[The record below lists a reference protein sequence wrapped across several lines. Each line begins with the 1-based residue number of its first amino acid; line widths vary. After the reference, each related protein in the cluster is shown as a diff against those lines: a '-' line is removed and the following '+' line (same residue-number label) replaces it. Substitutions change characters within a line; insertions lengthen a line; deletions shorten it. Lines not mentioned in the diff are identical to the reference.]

1 MVMFVL
7 FLITVLDD
15 PMPLCEATLAAIYA
29 VLGIS
34 HWRHNRL
41 HGGAYLL
48 AAVVVAIIAAHAALA
63 HARPAPSTPVHPPC
77 GSANEIVDRHPAAL

>member
-1 MVMFVL
+1 MLIF
-7 FLITVLDD
+7 FLLND
-15 PMPLCEATLAAIYA
+15 PTPFCEAALAAIYLL
-29 VLGIS
+29 LGIS

-63 HARPAPSTPVHPPC
+63 HARPAPSTPVHPLC
-77 GSANEIVDRHPAAL
+77 ASANEIVDRHPAAL